1 MAFVKY
7 DDVEIG
13 AKVTTTIKHSNFE
26 GYMEVGTEVTVI
38 GISSRG
44 YDIEDAEGN
53 QVLEIG
59 WKI

>member
-7 DDVEIG
+7 EDVKVG
-13 AKVTTTIKHSNFE
+13 SKVTTTVIHTNFE

-38 GISSRG
+38 GISRRG